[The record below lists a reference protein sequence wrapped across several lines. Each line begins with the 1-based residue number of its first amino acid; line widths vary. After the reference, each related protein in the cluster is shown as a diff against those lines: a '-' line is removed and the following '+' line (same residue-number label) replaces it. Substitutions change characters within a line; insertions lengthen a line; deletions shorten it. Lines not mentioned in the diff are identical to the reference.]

1 MSVDGRLIKGRPQIQ
16 SFYREMAA
24 SSAGQ
29 PQQAVSVEQI
39 RFITSDLATV
49 DGSSARLFP
58 GFFATLDLQHIGNA
72 AYNHDRG
79 PVKFWAVRFHLEL

>member
-1 MSVDGRLIKGRPQIQ
+1 
-16 SFYREMAA
+16 MAK

-79 PVKFWAVRFHLEL
+79 PFWIGGVRLHMEFGLRPQRAK